1 MFLLFFK
8 HKDNEV
14 LLVLVYI
21 TVINQYC
28 ISYIP
33 SPLHELEVKSMCI
46 FAYASVKKSQNTHTQ
61 KLTKIRFPPND
72 L

>member
-1 MFLLFFK
+1 MLLLLFK

-21 TVINQYC
+21 TGINQYY
-28 ISYIP
+28 IPHIP

-46 FAYASVKKSQNTHTQ
+46 FVYASVKKA
-61 KLTKIRFPPND
+61 KIYIHKN
-72 L
+72 